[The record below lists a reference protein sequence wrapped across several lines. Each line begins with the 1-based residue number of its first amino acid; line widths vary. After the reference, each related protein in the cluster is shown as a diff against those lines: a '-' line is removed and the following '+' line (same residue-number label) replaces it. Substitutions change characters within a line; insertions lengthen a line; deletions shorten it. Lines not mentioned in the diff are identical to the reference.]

1 MDYVANLTSQSFW
14 FLETKKTAELILEG
28 FSREDILDKSL
39 NENIFKVES
48 VNSKKKIANF
58 TFKRLNNFDSEGLE
72 IFLDCDNTNAKIF
85 VLISILCNDKLFFE
99 FVYEVVRSKLIL
111 NELSIKKS
119 DLNLFFK
126 DKMLQ
131 SEKVDSWSES
141 TISKLQSRYLEFL
154 KAAGLIR
161 IDKGDRFLQVHFIDF
176 KLREYLEKN
185 NFKTYVDCLT
195 GEN

>member
-141 TISKLQSRYLEFL
+141 TVSKLQSRYLEFL

-161 IDKGDRFLQVHFIDF
+161 IDKGDRFLQVPFIDF
-176 KLREYLEKN
+176 KLREYLGKN

-195 GEN
+195 GED

>member
-176 KLREYLEKN
+176 KLREYLGKN

-195 GEN
+195 GED

>member
-28 FSREDILDKSL
+28 FSRKDILDKSL

-48 VNSKKKIANF
+48 INSKKKIANF
-58 TFKRLNNFDSEGLE
+58 TFKRLNNFDSKGLE
-72 IFLDCDNTNAKIF
+72 LFLDCDNTNAKIF

-161 IDKGDRFLQVHFIDF
+161 MDKGDRFLQVPFIDF